1 MSEAGTSGS
10 GTKPN
15 RTDRRRERTRQQLMA
30 ATIALILKKGVEE
43 TATDEITDAA
53 DVGRRT
59 FYNHFDNKQDCI
71 KAAIGERFSRY
82 AAESFLIAEKHEDP
96 AVALTVSAMAVF
108 TQVSADPVT
117 AQLVKFPRLL
127 IETIRESQREFI
139 MHTTL
144 QGLEKQRFSTSIP
157 PEALDALVSW
167 GFVGL
172 VLENITQPGT
182 TDRSTVWAH
191 FILQNLGIE
200 QEEIETIINTARGI
214 SPTA

>member
-1 MSEAGTSGS
+1 MSSTGTSATD
-10 GTKPN
+10 TKPN
-15 RTDRRRERTRQQLMA
+15 RMDRRRQRTRQQLMT
-30 ATIALILKKGVEE
+30 ATIELILKKGVDE

-59 FYNHFDNKQDCI
+59 FYNHFENKKDCI

-82 AAESFLIAEKHEDP
+82 AAESFLIAEKHEDQ

-117 AQLVKFPRLL
+117 AQLVKYPRLL
-127 IETIRESQREFI
+127 IEAVRESQREFI

-144 QGLEKQRFSTSIP
+144 KGLEQQRFSTAIP
-157 PEALDALVSW
+157 PETLDALISW

-172 VLENITQPGT
+172 VLENITQPSN

-191 FILQNLGIE
+191 FILQNLGIP
-200 QEEIETIINTARGI
+200 QDEIEPIINAARGI
-214 SPTA
+214 SSQA

>member
-1 MSEAGTSGS
+1 MSKADTSGT
-10 GTKPN
+10 GAKPN
-15 RTDRRRERTRQQLMA
+15 RMDRRRERTRQQLMV
-30 ATIALILKKGVEE
+30 ATIELILKKGVDE
-43 TATDEITDAA
+43 TATDAITDAA

-96 AVALTVSAMAVF
+96 AVALTVSAIAVF

-117 AQLVKFPRLL
+117 AQLVKYPRLL
-127 IETIRESQREFI
+127 IEAVRESQREFI

-144 QGLEKQRFSTSIP
+144 QGLEQQRFSTSIP

-172 VLENITQPGT
+172 VLENITQPNT

-200 QEEIETIINTARGI
+200 QAEIEPIINAARGI
-214 SPTA
+214 SPAA